1 MNFEHGPLT
10 RSAYFFLIFKT
21 LIWVVPILEYFDS
34 RVVFFF
40 FCLKVSDWKG
50 KKIIVAKEKPNT
62 TSKNNKLVIKRIKI
76 VVAIL
81 IKRVGCG
88 LHRSSIMGRLVH
100 THDGGPKKLVL
111 SSNLF
116 DSDWETFVNFF
127 FEEILFQFEKKKK
140 MGEGGNW
147 I

>member
-1 MNFEHGPLT
+1 MIEREKNN
-10 RSAYFFLIFKT
+10 R
-21 LIWVVPILEYFDS
+21 
-34 RVVFFF
+34 
-40 FCLKVSDWKG
+40 G
-50 KKIIVAKEKPNT
+50 KKKKK
-62 TSKNNKLVIKRIKI
+62 TSKNNKLVIKRITI

-116 DSDWETFVNFF
+116 DSD
-127 FEEILFQFEKKKK
+127 
-140 MGEGGNW
+140 
-147 I
+147 

>member
-1 MNFEHGPLT
+1 
-10 RSAYFFLIFKT
+10 
-21 LIWVVPILEYFDS
+21 
-34 RVVFFF
+34 
-40 FCLKVSDWKG
+40 LK
-50 KKIIVAKEKPNT
+50 KK
-62 TSKNNKLVIKRIKI
+62 KLVIKRITI

-116 DSDWETFVNFF
+116 DSDWKTFVNFF
-127 FEEILFQFEKKKK
+127 LQRDFIPIKKRGGRRELNLIK
-140 MGEGGNW
+140 MIWYLW